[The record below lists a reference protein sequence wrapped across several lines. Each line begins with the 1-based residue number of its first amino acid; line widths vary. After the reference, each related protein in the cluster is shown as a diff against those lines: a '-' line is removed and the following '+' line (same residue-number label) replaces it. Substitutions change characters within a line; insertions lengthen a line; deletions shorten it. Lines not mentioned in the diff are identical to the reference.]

1 VSNEIDRLKI
11 LEGKI
16 SGVIEIVHRLTA
28 ENDKLR
34 QVVKDLKAEKKDGED
49 LARKIAKL
57 DGDVKRY
64 ENEREE
70 MKGKIEAIISQID
83 KLGA

>member
-1 VSNEIDRLKI
+1 MTNEIDRLKI

-16 SGVIEIVHRLTA
+16 GGMIEHLQRLAA
-28 ENDKLR
+28 ENEKLR
-34 QVVKDLKAEKKDGED
+34 QTVKDLRADRKDAED
-49 LARKIAKL
+49 LGRKIAKL

-83 KLGA
+83 KLGL

>member
-70 MKGKIEAIISQID
+70 MKGKIEVIISQID

>member
-1 VSNEIDRLKI
+1 VTNEIDRLKI

-16 SGVIEIVHRLTA
+16 AGVIDHVHRLSA

-34 QVVKDLKAEKKDGED
+34 QMVKDLKAEKKDTED
-49 LARKIAKL
+49 LTRKIAKL
-57 DGDVKRY
+57 DGDVKKY

-83 KLGA
+83 KLGM

>member
-1 VSNEIDRLKI
+1 MSNEIDRLKI